1 MAHVTWDLRPSSF
14 YPSIPGA
21 RQSSSEVRCKGHGKE
36 NLNLKLPRSN
46 GVLIVIEGIEDSP
59 SIAPMGL

>member
-14 YPSIPGA
+14 YPSGYVNLALKSVA
-21 RQSSSEVRCKGHGKE
+21 RVTE
-36 NLNLKLPRSN
+36 NLHFFLPRSN
-46 GVLIVIEGIEDSP
+46 GVLIVIEGIFDSP